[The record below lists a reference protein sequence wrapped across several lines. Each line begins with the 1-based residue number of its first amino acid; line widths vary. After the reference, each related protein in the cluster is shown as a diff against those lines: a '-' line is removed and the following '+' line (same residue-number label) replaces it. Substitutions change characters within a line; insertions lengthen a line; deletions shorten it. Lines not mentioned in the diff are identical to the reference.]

1 MKEFALD
8 LDRFPDL
15 PFPVATVRELR
26 KAGRMKVRAMDRQL
40 LVVWN
45 DGAPRLFA
53 DSCAHLGLPLSLG
66 TLEDKAIRCRYHG
79 WAFDTD
85 DGQVVDQPTLH
96 KRQPCKLK
104 RFGALIAGGLVF
116 GWMGDQA
123 DATQIRE
130 RLPAKVLDGFSLFRV
145 TFRCP
150 WPLALFSSVDYAHFP
165 YHTGYKP
172 AYKIYSAFRRNEH
185 APGTAFPSKVASE
198 EDHRITVRIEEAD
211 RSIHM
216 YATASEMDDDSVN
229 FFQTFVTPVSAM
241 ETTYW
246 ECYRPRSR
254 NPVVNLLARATFRTV
269 TTRLLNGEDRVWT
282 GAAAPNFVRG
292 ENIHLSEND
301 VPLGAHLRKFVFP
314 RMQASEGPSTSGSSK
329 PRR

>member
-1 MKEFALD
+1 MKEFSLD
-8 LDRFPDL
+8 LSRFTDL
-15 PFPVATVRELR
+15 PFPVATVKELR
-26 KAGRMKVRAMDRQL
+26 KAGKLKVRAMDRQL

-45 DGAPRLFA
+45 GGDPRLFV

-66 TLEDKAIRCRYHG
+66 SLEDRAVRCRYHG
-79 WAFDTD
+79 WAFDTET
-85 DGQVVDQPTLH
+85 GEVTDQPTLH
-96 KRQPCKLK
+96 KRQPCRLT
-104 RFGALIAGGLVF
+104 RFGALVAGGLVF
-116 GWMGDQA
+116 GWMGDQI
-123 DATQIRE
+123 DAPRIRR
-130 RLPAKVLDGFSLFRV
+130 RLPEEVLDGFSLFRV

-172 AYKIYSAFRRNEH
+172 AYKLYSMFRSNGH
-185 APGTAFPSKVASE
+185 APGAAFPSKVVAE
-198 EDHRITVRIEEAD
+198 TDRRITVRIEDAD

-229 FFQTFVTPVSAM
+229 YFQTYVTPVGAM
-241 ETTYW
+241 ESLYW
-246 ECYRPRSR
+246 ECYRPRSS
-254 NPVVNLLARATFRTV
+254 NPLVNALARATFRTM

-301 VPLGAHLRKFVFP
+301 VPLGAHLKKFVFP
-314 RMQASEGPSTSGSSK
+314 VMNGA
-329 PRR
+329 